1 MLRISCKIK
10 TNKKMKDFRTLDML
24 QSFVRKEVSPN
35 DLGYLTRWLMVDYQ
49 NISLI
54 EYISKINEFLEIDF
68 FDTPNKIKFIVDWYQ
83 NSIEQ
88 DLNALENQTYEG

>member
-1 MLRISCKIK
+1 
-10 TNKKMKDFRTLDML
+10 MKDFRTLDML

-88 DLNALENQTYEG
+88 DLNALESQSHER